1 MLYAGAAAITIAA
14 LLAASAAMAVSPG
27 SITEHHTRTF
37 NLPPQRGTEFSVP
50 FPDALKYGNS
60 TYTGKFAVLA
70 PKPGTKGRRPDLH
83 KVRIDEVGDV
93 LGGSAFGVRLANDN
107 SIGTAAV
114 RVRITAMTVE
124 QLPRTPAKPCGN
136 TCT

>member
-1 MLYAGAAAITIAA
+1 
-14 LLAASAAMAVSPG
+14 
-27 SITEHHTRTF
+27 
-37 NLPPQRGTEFSVP
+37 
-50 FPDALKYGNS
+50 
-60 TYTGKFAVLA
+60 VLA

-114 RVRITAMTVE
+114 RVRITAATVE
-124 QLPRTPAKPCGN
+124 QLPHAPPKPCGN